1 MRGIWRGHNKVKGKS
16 PRRSASTPF
25 FKVGI
30 QYSAPP
36 QAVTVAHYN
45 TRSRSSRR
53 LRAGFMDTRTTP
65 AFPLT
70 ARAEILALRN
80 SKIREVAN
88 AGIGLPDVLPF
99 WFGEPDEVTP
109 KFIRDAGIASIERG
123 DTFYTQNFGIP
134 E

>member
-1 MRGIWRGHNKVKGKS
+1 
-16 PRRSASTPF
+16 
-25 FKVGI
+25 
-30 QYSAPP
+30 
-36 QAVTVAHYN
+36 
-45 TRSRSSRR
+45 
-53 LRAGFMDTRTTP
+53 MDTRTTP

-70 ARAEILALRN
+70 ARAEVLALRN

-134 E
+134 ELRDAGIENRGYNIGHVGADAGCAGPRRPG